1 MKKMGLFGGSFD
13 PIHKGHISMVLRLA
27 EALNLDGV
35 VLMPTFVPPHKIRE
49 NMADVE
55 HRLAMCRLAAQ
66 EHPLLS
72 VSDLELRR
80 GGASFTVDTLAALCE
95 EYPDTRWHLLVGA
108 DMFTTLRTWHRF
120 EDIAKMAV
128 LCTIAREGV
137 DTAKLTAYAE
147 ELKAGGIGCYVDE
160 TPVEPYS
167 STQVRERIAA
177 GESVADLVGEA
188 VERYIQDNGLYRQK
202 NGMKRQTAD
211 EQYIEIIR
219 QRLSDY
225 RFHHSLCVA
234 DEAKRLAEKYGADP
248 QKAYTAGILHD
259 IMKDTAK
266 DAQLQI
272 LADYGV
278 TLDAVEQEA
287 PMLWHARSG
296 EVFLRNIL
304 GVTDEEILSAVRY
317 HTTGR
322 AGMSLLEQVVF
333 VADFTS
339 ADRNYPDVDVMRA
352 LADKSLTEAIRY
364 GVEYTIGDLTKQN
377 RAVHPDT
384 LAVYDEIVLSEGNG
398 GQTNEQE

>member
-13 PIHKGHISMVLRLA
+13 PIHKGHVSMALRLA
-27 EALNLDGV
+27 QALELDGV

-49 NMADVE
+49 NMASAE
-55 HRLAMCRLAAQ
+55 HRLAMCRLAAE

-72 VSDLELRR
+72 VSDLEFNR
-80 GGASFTVDTLAALCE
+80 GGASFTVDTLTALCE
-95 EYPDTRWHLLVGA
+95 QHPDTQWYLLVGA

-120 EDIAKMAV
+120 ADIARMAV
-128 LCTIAREGV
+128 LCTIAREGT
-137 DTAKLTAYAE
+137 DTTKLMAYAE
-147 ELKAGGIGCYVDE
+147 GLRGDGIRCHVE
-160 TPVEPYS
+160 TCPVEPYS
-167 STQVRERIAA
+167 STQVRERVGA
-177 GESVADLVGEA
+177 GERVADLVGEA
-188 VERYIQDNGLYRQK
+188 VETYISDNGLYRQTA
-202 NGMKRQTAD
+202 GMKQQTAD

-266 DAQLQI
+266 DVQLQI

-278 TLDAVEQEA
+278 TLDEVEQDA

-304 GVTDEEILSAVRY
+304 GVKDEEILSAVRY

-322 AGMSLLEQVVF
+322 AEMSLLEQVVF
-333 VADFTS
+333 TADFTS
-339 ADRNYPDVDVMRA
+339 ADRDYPDVDVMRS
-352 LADKSLTEAIRY
+352 LANQSLTAAIRY
-364 GVEYTIGDLTKQN
+364 GVEYTIGDLQKQN

-384 LAVYDEIVLSEGNG
+384 LAVYDEIVLSEQNG
-398 GQTNEQE
+398 GQTNEPN